1 MKDST
6 TVRFIDKYAGMIIC
20 FVCSLIFK
28 LKKRKKLARIKNVLL
43 IELFEM
49 SASILSYS
57 SIKYIKDK
65 LDNPNIFYLC
75 LEPSKFCLDLLDII
89 PDKNIYAINADSS
102 FSFIFSLLRQIIK
115 LRKKNIDIIIDYELF
130 FRVSSIASFLIKSK
144 SKAGFYKYSL
154 EGLYRGD
161 FYDIK
166 CAFNQ
171 NSHIA
176 KNFMALTKSAI
187 EQNNHFPNIKE
198 EIKTSEIKLPKYKSD
213 LQIKQSVIHKIK
225 SLYPEYKDQ
234 GLFLICPDVGNVLTV
249 RNYPKDFYV
258 EIIKNL
264 LKNDANNLVLLIGV
278 RENMQTCLYIQNR
291 VHHKRC
297 INFCGLTATIKELME
312 LIVLSNILIGN
323 DNGPAHFAS
332 LTQTKTLV
340 LFSIDTPNMY
350 GPLGNTVILYSY
362 YHCSPCISA
371 FNHKSSVCNDNLCL
385 QSIRPETVTEF
396 AARLLNNELAYRT
409 VNNEIA
415 YI

>member
-6 TVRFIDKYAGMIIC
+6 TIRFTDKYVGMIIC
-20 FVCSLIFK
+20 FVCSLLFK
-28 LKKRKKLARIKNVLL
+28 LKKRKKLEHIKNVLL
-43 IELFEM
+43 IEFFEM

-75 LEPSKFCLDLLDII
+75 LDTSKPCLELLDII
-89 PDKNIYAINADSS
+89 PDKNIYAINGDSS

-115 LRKKNIDIIIDYELF
+115 LRKKNIDVIIDYELF
-130 FRVSSIASFLIKSK
+130 FRVSSIASFLIRSK
-144 SKAGFYKYSL
+144 SKAGFYKYNL
-154 EGLYRGD
+154 EGLYRGN

-187 EQNNHFPNIKE
+187 EQNNHSPNFKE

-213 LQIKQSVIHKIK
+213 LQIKQRVIHKIK
-225 SLYPEYKDQ
+225 NLYPEYKDQ
-234 GLFLICPDVGNVLTV
+234 GLILICPDVGSTLTV
-249 RNYPKDFYV
+249 RNYPKDDYV
-258 EIIKNL
+258 KVIKKL
-264 LKNDANNLVLLIGV
+264 LQNDAHNLVLLIGV
-278 RENMQTCLYIQNR
+278 SENIKACDYIQNK
-291 VHHKRC
+291 VSHKRC
-297 INFCGLTATIKELME
+297 IDFCGHTATIKELME
-312 LIVLSNILIGN
+312 LMALSKLLIGN

-332 LTQTKTLV
+332 LTQTSTLV
-340 LFSIDTPNMY
+340 LFSTDTPNMY
-350 GPLGNTVILYSY
+350 GPLGNSVILYSY

-371 FNHKSSVCNDNLCL
+371 FNHKTSVCNDNLCL
-385 QSIRPETVTEF
+385 QSISPATVTDF
-396 AARLLNNELAYRT
+396 AVRLMNNELAYRT
-409 VNNEIA
+409 VNNEIT